1 MHFGPL
7 ARLSARCLRALLLAL
22 GMVLAG
28 ISMAMAH
35 PHIFIDAEAELI
47 FAQDGG
53 LVSVRN
59 HWTFD
64 AGFSVWMVQGLPTDA
79 SGNVLP
85 EELAAIAREHMEGLA
100 QYRFYTFA
108 GEGED
113 DLRFDRWHDE
123 SLVYADNRATLSF
136 TVDLERPHYIGS
148 TLELAINDP
157 EYYVAITFAGPETVT
172 LVNAPDACLMRLSPP
187 REMSERLAAELFALP
202 PDVTE
207 LPQDLAIALRGVQ
220 GAILVSCD
228 GGVPAPAAT
237 ALEAAEQV
245 ADASPRAQPFG
256 GPPPEPGF
264 ALPRT
269 GVLGWIDAQQRSFY
283 QALSGALE
291 RLAEDYTAFWVLGGL
306 SFLYGVFHAAGP
318 GHGKVVVTSYM
329 LANESQLSRG
339 ILLSFLAAML
349 QALVAIAIVLIGA
362 AILGATST
370 ALGETT
376 HWIGLASYALV
387 MLLGLWLMARKI
399 FGFGHHHHGPVAS
412 HEHHHDHDH
421 DHHDDHHHAHD
432 HHAHDDH
439 PPHHAVVPQ
448 QLSGDWREQAG
459 VVMAAGLR
467 PCSGALVVLVFALSQ
482 GLLPAG
488 IFATVL
494 MGLGT
499 AITVGALASLAVGAK
514 GLARRLFS
522 GSGSA
527 LAAGIIWWA
536 ELLGAVIVFGFGL
549 VLLLASI

>member
-1 MHFGPL
+1 MHFGPP
-7 ARLSARCLRALLLAL
+7 ARLISGFLRALVLTLGVLAL
-22 GMVLAG
+22 A
-28 ISMAMAH
+28 ISAAMAH

-47 FAQDGG
+47 FAEDGG

-85 EELAAIAREHMEGLA
+85 EELAAIAREHMEGLS

-123 SLVYADNRATLSF
+123 QLVYADNRATLSF
-136 TVDLERPHYIGS
+136 TVDLEQPHYIVG

-157 EYYVAITFAGPETVT
+157 EYYVAITFAGPETVR
-172 LVNAPDACLMRLSPP
+172 LIDAPAACLMRLSPP
-187 REMSERLAAELFALP
+187 QEMPEQLAAELFALP

-207 LPQDLAIALRGVQ
+207 LPEPLAIALRGVQ

-228 GGVPAPAAT
+228 GGVPAPATT

-245 ADASPRAQPFG
+245 AAASFRAQPFG

-264 ALPRT
+264 VMPRT
-269 GVLGWIDAQQRSFY
+269 GFLGWVDARQRSFY
-283 QALSGALE
+283 QSLSGALE
-291 RLAEDYTAFWVLGGL
+291 KLATDYNAFWLLGGL

-339 ILLSFLAAML
+339 ILLSFLSAML
-349 QALVAIAIVLIGA
+349 QAVVAVVIVVAGA
-362 AILGATST
+362 AVLGATSA
-370 ALGETT
+370 ALGNAA
-376 HWIGLASYALV
+376 HWIGIFSYALV

-399 FGFGHHHHGPVAS
+399 FGFGHHHHAPAG
-412 HEHHHDHDH
+412 HHHDHAGHDH
-421 DHHDDHHHAHD
+421 DHQGHDHHHHD
-432 HHAHDDH
+432 HHDDH

-459 VVMAAGLR
+459 VVLAAGLR
-467 PCSGALVVLVFALSQ
+467 PCSGALVVLVFSLSQ

-488 IFATVL
+488 IVATFL

-499 AITVGALASLAVGAK
+499 AITVGALAALAVGAK
-514 GLARRLFS
+514 GLARRLFAGS
-522 GSGSA
+522 GSGMVST
-527 LAAGIIWWA
+527 LLWWA
-536 ELLGAVIVFGFGL
+536 ELFGAVIVFGFGL
-549 VLLLASI
+549 VLLLAAI